1 MVGVTAAAAAG
12 GVVVAAASVSVFV
25 SVAAPAAGVFGVTSV
40 SVVVSVVT
48 PAAATPGVVV
58 VVGVVAGL
66 PGVAGVVVV
75 GVVAGVAGVAVVA
88 VVVGVVAGFPGVAG
102 VVAVVAVVAV
112 LASAAPGRVA
122 GSNTDTSVIVAPF
135 GFTEKNVVVTGTA
148 CTQAQ
153 AAKSATSET
162 KTLFLI
168 VLPRWSV
175 EYSYMEPLFYVLKL
189 DDCCFSHF
197 YFYYYI
203 QNIYVLVENQILVAF
218 LCKSQNYK
226 KIKIKNKKNKSKNA
240 VRLETQ
246 RNLNIF

>member
-48 PAAATPGVVV
+48 PAAATPGV
-58 VVGVVAGL
+58 
-66 PGVAGVVVV
+66 VVVV

-203 QNIYVLVENQILVAF
+203 QNMYVLVENQILVAF

>member
-48 PAAATPGVVV
+48 PAAATPGV
-58 VVGVVAGL
+58 
-66 PGVAGVVVV
+66 VVVV

-203 QNIYVLVENQILVAF
+203 QNMYVLVENQILVAF

-226 KIKIKNKKNKSKNA
+226 KIKIKNKKK
-240 VRLETQ
+240 
-246 RNLNIF
+246 